1 MINKTDEQM
10 LDEAI
15 ERMPITEDQK
25 RIIKDVL
32 KWTVRMGDK
41 YGEKVFSNDGE
52 ELDWGQA
59 LCREIYGKDWSSY
72 MSENS
77 ISVPEQKDLD
87 LALSWESCGI
97 HPEWLDHCE

>member
-1 MINKTDEQM
+1 MGNKTDEEM

-15 ERMPITEDQK
+15 KRMPITEDQK

-32 KWTVRMGDK
+32 SWTVRMGDK
-41 YGEKVFSNDGE
+41 YGEKVFSNDGD

-59 LCREIYGKDWSSY
+59 LCREIYGKDWKNY
-72 MSENS
+72 MSENG
-77 ISVPEQKDLD
+77 ITIPEQKDLD
-87 LALSWESCGI
+87 RANQWEISEL